1 MTLRIYISTRDSTSL
16 SLGADLVAAEI
27 SRQAGQRGQA
37 IEIIATGSRGIY
49 WLEPIVEI
57 DTSQGRVG
65 FGPVTPQDVA
75 GFFESGCFTNAA
87 NAKHALSLGLIENHP
102 WLKNQK
108 RLTFASCGLYDP
120 LDVAAYEK
128 QGGFLGLKAA
138 LAMPPADIIAA
149 VTESG
154 LRGRGG
160 AGFPTGI
167 KWKTVADA
175 KTTRKNGQKYIV
187 CNADEGD
194 SGTFSDRMM
203 IEGDPLRL
211 IEGMVIAGLAV
222 GATVG
227 FVYIRSEY
235 RAARD
240 LFDKAITAAHQK
252 GWLGENIGGSGKKFR
267 LYTRLGAGAYICGEE
282 TALLESIEGKRGMIR
297 YKPPLPALQ
306 GLFGQPTVINNVM
319 SLASVPIILAKG
331 GKYYRDFGVGRSLG
345 TLPLQ
350 LAGNIKQGGLV
361 EIAFGMTLRQV
372 INDFGGG
379 TASGRP
385 IRAVQVGGPL
395 GAYFPASMLD
405 IKLDYEEFAKVKGML
420 GHGGIV
426 VFDDT
431 VNLAKQARFAME
443 FCAIE
448 SCGKCT
454 PCRIGSTRGVE
465 VIDRI
470 IAASDKAAHD
480 TQKKLLTDLC
490 TTMTDGSLCA
500 LGGLTPLPVMS
511 ALTHFPEDF
520 APIGKNSAAD
530 KPKPKAA

>member
-1 MTLRIYISTRDSTSL
+1 
-16 SLGADLVAAEI
+16 
-27 SRQAGQRGQA
+27 
-37 IEIIATGSRGIY
+37 
-49 WLEPIVEI
+49 
-57 DTSQGRVG
+57 
-65 FGPVTPQDVA
+65 
-75 GFFESGCFTNAA
+75 
-87 NAKHALSLGLIENHP
+87 
-102 WLKNQK
+102 
-108 RLTFASCGLYDP
+108 
-120 LDVAAYEK
+120 
-128 QGGFLGLKAA
+128 
-138 LAMPPADIIAA
+138 
-149 VTESG
+149 
-154 LRGRGG
+154 
-160 AGFPTGI
+160 
-167 KWKTVADA
+167 
-175 KTTRKNGQKYIV
+175 
-187 CNADEGD
+187 
-194 SGTFSDRMM
+194 
-203 IEGDPLRL
+203 
-211 IEGMVIAGLAV
+211 
-222 GATVG
+222 
-227 FVYIRSEY
+227 
-235 RAARD
+235 
-240 LFDKAITAAHQK
+240 
-252 GWLGENIGGSGKKFR
+252 
-267 LYTRLGAGAYICGEE
+267 
-282 TALLESIEGKRGMIR
+282 
-297 YKPPLPALQ
+297 
-306 GLFGQPTVINNVM
+306 M

-331 GKYYRDFGVGRSLG
+331 GKYYREFGMGRSLG
-345 TLPLQ
+345 TMPLQ

-379 TASGRP
+379 TATGRP

-426 VFDDT
+426 VFDDS

-470 IAASDKAAHD
+470 IAASDNAAHD

-500 LGGLTPLPVMS
+500 LGGLTPIPVIS